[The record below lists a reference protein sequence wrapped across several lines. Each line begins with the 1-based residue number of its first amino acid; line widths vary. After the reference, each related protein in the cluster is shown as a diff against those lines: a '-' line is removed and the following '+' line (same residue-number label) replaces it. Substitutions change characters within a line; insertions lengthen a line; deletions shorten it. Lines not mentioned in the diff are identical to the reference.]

1 MIISIERHDVSD
13 VVVAYVWTP
22 YDAIIHFET
31 CLVAPMWI
39 MKMMADLFRHQDQDV
54 TILY

>member
-22 YDAIIHFET
+22 YDAIIH
-31 CLVAPMWI
+31 LKLI
-39 MKMMADLFRHQDQDV
+39 
-54 TILY
+54 